1 MPLRHEPARRG
12 GFMRAVDRT
21 AREMKCFDRTTRLQS
36 ASCRIT
42 TRSIVRQAPSEVLD
56 VQLHRPGPTLASQS
70 LPTKRR
76 TGAVA

>member
-21 AREMKCFDRTTRLQS
+21 AREMKCSTRLQS